1 MLQFTRLYASFF
13 SKAAAALEN
22 NEEGE
27 VFKSLIS
34 ELFRTNKTKKRI
46 NKRRKT
52 LNILLI
58 STWSS
63 GSIYC
68 NLTSNQSLLLQGSTF
83 LSKLLNHYP
92 STFMEFEPLV
102 YTNGY
107 SLLTLR

>member
-34 ELFRTNKTKKRI
+34 ELFRTNKTKKRT

-58 STWSS
+58 SSWSS
-63 GSIYC
+63 GRIHC
-68 NLTSNQSLLLQGSTF
+68 NLTSNQSLQGSTF

-107 SLLTLR
+107 SL